1 MERRREGM
9 ERKREEGKG
18 GGKGR
23 AVGKQENQRNR
34 KQEGGRKERK
44 QKTRGGEGRGKE
56 NQGEGRKGRKRKLIE
71 KEAKAPSNTNR
82 MATVERNGTKT
93 RVLGRGG
100 ESLIP
105 VHNYMKGVTPKRE

>member
-71 KEAKAPSNTNR
+71 KVGTEVPAQAQSWMPTERFDAWSYNCLAK
-82 MATVERNGTKT
+82 GL
-93 RVLGRGG
+93 VLN
-100 ESLIP
+100 E
-105 VHNYMKGVTPKRE
+105 